1 MGMNTP
7 ETISKLLRA
16 IAGGT
21 DAKENNHDV
30 IFLAAARMI
39 EEHERD
45 VQHLKQLLDG
55 YKALLK

>member
-16 IAGGT
+16 IAGGV

-30 IFLAAARMI
+30 IFLAAARII

-45 VQHLKQLLDG
+45 VQHLKQLLNG
-55 YKALLK
+55 L